1 MWTFEI
7 MMAAPPG
14 WLDAS
19 GPRADVILSSRVRLA
34 RNLEGHVFPNR
45 ASVEQLERVREL
57 ALSAVSKSNYLKN
70 ALVVKGE
77 EARPV
82 VREVLC
88 ERHLLDPC
96 FLSDDG
102 PWAAVVGER
111 EVVSAVLNEEDHVRL
126 QCVRSGL
133 QPVDAWRLAS
143 RVDGELEQNLH
154 YAFSTDWGYLTACP
168 TNVGTG
174 IRVSALA
181 HLVGL
186 ARAKRISQ
194 VLGSISKLGLSV
206 RGFHGEGSAALGG
219 FFQISN
225 QTTLGQSEED
235 VAYTV
240 ERVVAQ
246 LVGLE
251 TEARHRLLSRE
262 GARLADE
269 VHRAYGVLSNA
280 RLVSSEEL
288 MELCS
293 LLRLGAALDLIDTVD
308 LPTLNRLIVVA
319 QPGHLVYGRGGELGA
334 QERDRVRADLVRR
347 ELGPRD

>member
-1 MWTFEI
+1 
-7 MMAAPPG
+7 MMTASPG

-19 GPRADVILSSRVRLA
+19 GPRSDVVLSSRVRLA

-45 ASVEQLERVREL
+45 ATVEQLERVREL
-57 ALSAVSKSNYLKN
+57 VLSAVSRSNYLKN
-70 ALVVKGE
+70 ALIVKGE
-77 EARPV
+77 KARPV
-82 VREVLC
+82 VREILC
-88 ERHLLDPC
+88 ERHLVEPC

-102 PWAAVVGER
+102 PWASVVGER
-111 EVVSAVLNEEDHVRL
+111 EVVSAAVNEEDHVRL

-186 ARAKRISQ
+186 VRSKRISQ

-225 QTTLGQSEED
+225 QTTLGQPEED
-235 VAYTV
+235 VAYTI

-251 TEARHRLLSRE
+251 TEARQRLLSRE
-262 GARLADE
+262 GAGLADE
-269 VHRAYGVLSNA
+269 VHRAYGILSNA
-280 RLVSSEEL
+280 RLVSSEEV

-293 LLRLGAALDLIDTVD
+293 MLRLGATLDLIDTVD

-319 QPGHLVYGRGGELGA
+319 QPGHLVYGRGGEPGVR
-334 QERDRVRADLVRR
+334 ERDRVRADLVRR